1 MRAST
6 LTLVFL
12 LGAGLALPASADD
25 DKGKGHGKGQGQS
38 QNQGQGHG
46 KGDDNNNNDQSRGR
60 TVVVPNQQV
69 LPYQQVVI
77 IDRDRDTLHTYY
89 RNEYAAGRCPPGLA
103 KKNNGC
109 LPPGQVDRV
118 WVVGQPL
125 PPEIVY
131 YPMPPD
137 LYSQLTPP
145 PYGYQ
150 YVRVDNNVMLINA
163 TSRLIAQILSNVG
176 G

>member
-1 MRAST
+1 MRAAT

-12 LGAGLALPASADD
+12 LGAGLALPASADN
-25 DKGKGHGKGQGQS
+25 DKGKGKG

-46 KGDDNNNNDQSRGR
+46 KGDNNNDNDQGHGR

-109 LPPGQVDRV
+109 MPPGQVDRV

-163 TSRLIAQILSNVG
+163 TSRLIAQILSNG
-176 G
+176 GG